1 MYEYNTVRTALISC
15 LRQHV
20 SDDACAGVSRE
31 HHQIANVDASH
42 VIGEGEAGG
51 GGEGERGRD
60 ELCRVVHLS
69 IRCLQERKPA

>member
-1 MYEYNTVRTALISC
+1 MYEYSAVRTALISR

-20 SDDACAGVSRE
+20 SDDVCAGVSRE
-31 HHQIANVDASH
+31 HRQIADVDASH

-51 GGEGERGRD
+51 GGEAERGRD

-69 IRCLQERKPA
+69 I